1 MTDFDVEQELPERQL
16 FRRLCKDI
24 IKYKEK
30 DLIERPKKWGDINFK
45 EIETEIETIFWLV
58 EKIDDTLPLDILPNN
73 FFFFEG
79 DQQAREALNDLDRLL
94 KEGGLY
100 QNPRSIKPQ
109 LDKIRDQ
116 IEALLKDASY
126 FLDDTSRLRIKV
138 PLLAL
143 DTLIDILDA
152 PYQRDRIKRFIPD
165 AIKLR
170 LNNIKADIEALIKGA
185 NYFLRNIEEAFK
197 QLDTF
202 SLSGKT
208 GSNPNDLR
216 DEIVQ
221 KFKYGLQNM
230 LNLIGPWLPLL
241 ALRAGNI
248 ESLITGMKASSEDA
262 TKILQKI
269 EETKKQ
275 VEERLTD
282 TEKTLQAARAA
293 AGKEG
298 AAVFTD
304 KFDEEAKSAEDRNKK
319 WLWAT
324 GIFAAGA
331 LGRTIL
337 FILLGLFGVDEVP
350 ANSWEAVYRI
360 GGRVI
365 VISILFSAAVWSG
378 RIALANMHLAS
389 VNRHRAVSLQTLQA
403 FHQAAEDSVAKD
415 AVVLEAARAVYE
427 NVPSGYIGGRQANE
441 PAGGRTIE
449 LIRNAN
455 KASQSSGPKGS

>member
-1 MTDFDVEQELPERQL
+1 MTTPEERERLKEFQS
-16 FRRLCKDI
+16 LCKDI
-24 IKYKEK
+24 IEYKEK
-30 DLIERPKKWGDINFK
+30 DLIERREWGDINFK

-58 EKIDDTLPLDILPNN
+58 GEIDDTLPLDILPNN
-73 FFFFEG
+73 FFFFESDEEVQKILG
-79 DQQAREALNDLDRLL
+79 LL
-94 KEGGLY
+94 KKQDAPFRLDT
-100 QNPRSIKPQ
+100 IKTT
-109 LDKIRDQ
+109 LNTIRDQ
-116 IEALLKDASY
+116 LEALLKKDANYS
-126 FLDDTSRLRIKV
+126 LDDTSKLRIKV
-138 PLLAL
+138 PLLTIDDILNAL
-143 DTLIDILDA
+143 DTLYIHTYEQEREKRENRLISNV
-152 PYQRDRIKRFIPD
+152 IKP
-165 AIKLR
+165 R
-170 LNNIKADIEALIKGA
+170 LNDIKADIEALLKGA
-185 NYFLRNIEEAFK
+185 NYSLLDIQGAFK

-202 SLSGKT
+202 SLSET

-221 KFKYGLQNM
+221 KFKHGLQNM

-241 ALRAGNI
+241 ALRAGNT

-282 TEKTLQAARAA
+282 TENTLQAARAA

-304 KFDEEAKSAEDRNKK
+304 KFDKEASSAENRNKK
-319 WLWAT
+319 WLGAT
-324 GIFAAGA
+324 ITLAASA
-331 LGRTIL
+331 LVLTIV
-337 FILLGLFGVDEVP
+337 FILLGLFGVDEAP

-360 GGRVI
+360 GWRVI

-378 RIALANMHLAS
+378 RIVLANMHLAS

-403 FHQAAEDSVAKD
+403 FHQAAEDAVAKD